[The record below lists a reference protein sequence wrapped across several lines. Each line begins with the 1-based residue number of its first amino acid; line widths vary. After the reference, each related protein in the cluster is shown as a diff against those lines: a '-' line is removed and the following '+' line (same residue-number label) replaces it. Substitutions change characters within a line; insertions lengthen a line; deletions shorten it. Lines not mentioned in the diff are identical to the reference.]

1 MAESAKEIIQV
12 NLEDEM
18 RKSYLDYAMSVIVGR
33 ALPDARDGLKPV
45 HRRVLF
51 AMNELGAHSNKP
63 YYKSARIV
71 GDVIG
76 KYHPHGDQSVYDTL
90 VRMAQPFSLRYLM
103 VDGQGNFG
111 SVDGDSAAAMR
122 YTEARMSRLAHEMM
136 ADIDKE
142 TVDFQPNYD
151 EKELEPTVMPTRFP
165 SLLVNGSAGI
175 AVGMATNIPPHNLT
189 ESINACLALIDN
201 PQIDVDGLMEYIPGP
216 DFPTAGIVNG
226 TSGIVAGYRTGRG
239 RVRMRA
245 KAEIEIQDN
254 GREAIV
260 VTEIPYQVN
269 KARLIEKIAELVKEK
284 KLEGISELRDE
295 SDKDG
300 MRIYIEI
307 KRGEAADVVLNNLY
321 QQTQMESVFGINM
334 VALVDGRPQ
343 LLNLK
348 QMLEAFVR
356 HRREVVTRR
365 TIFELRKARARAHIL
380 EGLTVAL
387 ANIDEMIELIKTSAN
402 PTEAR
407 ERMLARRW
415 EAGLVGALLGAAGA
429 EASQPE
435 DLPAGAGLVADG
447 YQLTEVQATQILEMR
462 LHRLTGLEQERLTEE
477 YKQLL
482 DTIAG
487 LIRILE
493 NPDVLLQV
501 IREELVNIREEYG
514 DARRTEI
521 RHSEEDLDILDLIAP
536 EDVVVTLS
544 HAGYAKRQ
552 PVSAYRAQRRG
563 GRGRS
568 AAATKEED
576 FIDQLWLVNTHDT
589 LLTFT
594 SSGKVFW
601 LPVYQLPEAGP
612 NARGRPI
619 INWIPLE
626 NGERVQAVLPVRE
639 YADGR
644 YVFFATRNGMVKKT
658 PLSEFAYQLRR
669 GKVAINLDEGD
680 ALVGVALTD
689 GERDVLLFASNGKTV
704 RFSERPKDDEAEDG
718 AVEEGAGEDSAGDD
732 EDVALAED
740 GDDARS
746 PRRKSRGGVKP
757 TGRSSRGV
765 RGIKLA
771 RSEYVVSLIV
781 AEPAV
786 GQDEDAE
793 DIEPAAEADADAD
806 AESVV
811 RNGDEAD
818 AYILTATENGYGKRT
833 PLAEYPRKGRG
844 TQGVIGIQTSGRNGK
859 LVGAV
864 LLSARDEVLLI
875 SDGGTLVRTRA
886 SEISRV
892 GRNTQG
898 VTLIRLSKGEKL
910 QAVERLDGSL
920 AEEEPIE
927 PIAGEEGNIEVA
939 SELPPES

>member
-1 MAESAKEIIQV
+1 MADTAKEIIPV

-33 ALPDARDGLKPV
+33 ALPDVRDGLKPV

-90 VRMAQPFSLRYLM
+90 VRMAQPFSLRYLL

-111 SVDGDSAAAMR
+111 SIDGDNAAAMR
-122 YTEARMSRLAHEMM
+122 YTEARMSRLTHELM

-165 SLLVNGSAGI
+165 NLLVNGSAGI
-175 AVGMATNIPPHNLT
+175 AVGMATNIPPHNLS
-189 ESINACLALIDN
+189 EVVDGLIALIDD
-201 PQIDVDGLMEYIPGP
+201 PGIDVDGLMQYIPGP
-216 DFPTAGIVNG
+216 DFPTAGIING
-226 TSGIVAGYRTGRG
+226 TAGILAGYRTGRG

-245 KAEIEIQDN
+245 KADVEVDDRT
-254 GREAIV
+254 GREAII

-300 MRIYIEI
+300 MRIYIEV
-307 KRGEAADVVLNNLY
+307 KRGESAEVVLNNLY
-321 QQTQMESVFGINM
+321 AQTPMESVFGINM

-365 TIFELRKARARAHIL
+365 TIFELRKARNRAHIL

-402 PTEAR
+402 PQEAK
-407 ERMLARRW
+407 EKMLAKRW
-415 EAGLVGALLGAAGA
+415 APGLVGSLLAAAGA
-429 EASQPE
+429 EASRPE
-435 DLPAGAGLVADG
+435 DLPQGVGFLG
-447 YQLTEVQATQILEMR
+447 GEYQLTDVQATQILEMR
-462 LHRLTGLEQERLTEE
+462 LHRLTGLEQEKLTEE
-477 YKQLL
+477 YRELL

-501 IREELVNIREEYG
+501 IRDELLNVKSEFG
-514 DARRTEI
+514 DARRSEI
-521 RHSEEDLDILDLIAP
+521 RPSEEDLDILDLIAP

-552 PVSAYRAQRRG
+552 PASAYRAQRRG
-563 GRGRS
+563 GRGRN
-568 AAATKEED
+568 AAATKDED

-594 SSGKVFW
+594 SRGKVFW
-601 LPVYQLPEAGP
+601 LPVHLLPEAGP

-619 INWIPLE
+619 VNWIPLE
-626 NGERVQAVLPVRE
+626 AGEKVQAVLPVRE
-639 YADGR
+639 YAEGR
-644 YVFFATRNGMVKKT
+644 YVFFATKNGTVKKT
-658 PLSEFAYQLRR
+658 PLTEFAFKLAR
-669 GKVAINLDEGD
+669 GKIAINLDDGD
-680 ALVGVALTD
+680 ALIGAALTD
-689 GERDVLLFASNGKTV
+689 GERDIMLFASNGRAV
-704 RFSERPKDDEAEDG
+704 RFSEDK
-718 AVEEGAGEDSAGDD
+718 V
-732 EDVALAED
+732 
-740 GDDARS
+740 RS
-746 PRRKSRGGVKP
+746 M
-757 TGRSSRGV
+757 GRTATGV
-765 RGIKLA
+765 RGMRLVSPDA
-771 RSEYVVSLIV
+771 EEVADDAAGDEDASAGNNASGVEVVSL
-781 AEPAV
+781 
-786 GQDEDAE
+786 
-793 DIEPAAEADADAD
+793 
-806 AESVV
+806 VV
-811 RNGDEAD
+811 VDSDGD
-818 AYILTATENGYGKRT
+818 ILTASENGYGKRT
-833 PLAEYPRKGRG
+833 PVADYPRKGRG
-844 TQGVIGIQTSGRNGK
+844 TQGVIALKTTERNGR
-859 LVGAV
+859 LVGAIQ
-864 LLSARDEVLLI
+864 LSDHHEVLLI

-886 SEISRV
+886 AEISQV

-898 VTLIRLSKGEKL
+898 VTLIRLGEGEVL
-910 QAVERLDGSL
+910 QALERLDASL
-920 AEEEPIE
+920 DDDEEIVGGVAETE
-927 PIAGEEGNIEVA
+927 AR
-939 SELPPES
+939 PEA

>member
-1 MAESAKEIIQV
+1 MADLATEIIPV

-33 ALPDARDGLKPV
+33 ALPDVRDGLKPV

-90 VRMAQPFSLRYLM
+90 VRMAQPFSLRYLL

-122 YTEARMSRLAHEMM
+122 YTEARMSRLTHELM

-142 TVDFQPNYD
+142 TVDFTPNYD
-151 EKELEPTVMPTRFP
+151 EKELEPSVMPTRFP
-165 SLLVNGSAGI
+165 NLLVNGSAGI
-175 AVGMATNIPPHNLT
+175 AVGMATNIPPHNLS
-189 ESINACLALIDN
+189 EVIDGLIAMIDN
-201 PQIDVDGLMEYIPGP
+201 PLIDIDQLMEYIPGP
-216 DFPTAGIVNG
+216 DFPTAGIING
-226 TSGIVAGYRTGRG
+226 TAGIIAGYRTGRG

-245 KAEIEIQDN
+245 KADVEVDDRT
-254 GREAIV
+254 GREAII

-300 MRIYIEI
+300 MRIYIEV
-307 KRGEAADVVLNNLY
+307 KRGESAEVVLNNLY
-321 QQTQMESVFGINM
+321 SQTPMESVFGINM

-343 LLNLK
+343 LLNIK

-402 PTEAR
+402 PGEAR
-407 ERMLARRW
+407 ERMLAKTW
-415 EAGLVGALLGAAGA
+415 EPGLVGSLLAAAGS
-429 EASQPE
+429 EASRPE
-435 DLPAGAGLVADG
+435 DLPKAVGFLEGR
-447 YQLTEVQATQILEMR
+447 YQLTEVQASQILEMR
-462 LHRLTGLEQERLTEE
+462 LHRLTGLEQEKLTEE
-477 YKQLL
+477 YRLLL
-482 DTIAG
+482 DTISG
-487 LIRILE
+487 LIRILQ
-493 NPDVLLQV
+493 NPDVLKEV
-501 IREELVNIREEYG
+501 IREELLNVKEEFG
-514 DARRTEI
+514 DARRSEI
-521 RHSEEDLDILDLIAP
+521 RQSEEDFDILDLIAP
-536 EDVVVTLS
+536 EDMVVTLS

-552 PVSAYRAQRRG
+552 PASSYRAQKRG
-563 GRGRS
+563 GRGRN
-568 AAATKEED
+568 AAATKDED

-594 SSGKVFW
+594 SKGRVFW
-601 LPVYQLPEAGP
+601 LAVHQLPEAGP

-626 NGERVQAVLPVRE
+626 AGEKVQAVLPVRE
-639 YADGR
+639 YAEGR
-644 YVFFATRNGMVKKT
+644 FVFFATRNGTVKKT
-658 PLSEFAYQLRR
+658 PLTEFAYRLAR
-669 GKVAINLDEGD
+669 GKIAINLDEGD

-704 RFSERPKDDEAEDG
+704 RF
-718 AVEEGAGEDSAGDD
+718 GEQT
-732 EDVALAED
+732 V
-740 GDDARS
+740 RS
-746 PRRKSRGGVKP
+746 M
-757 TGRSSRGV
+757 GRTATGV
-765 RGIKLA
+765 RGIKLGKG
-771 RSEYVVSLIV
+771 EDVVSLIV
-781 AEPAV
+781 AERAAGAGADESEDEVVDEAV
-786 GQDEDAE
+786 ETSADDAVLDTIQDE
-793 DIEPAAEADADAD
+793 
-806 AESVV
+806 S
-811 RNGDEAD
+811 GC
-818 AYILTATENGYGKRT
+818 YILTATENGYGKRT

-844 TQGVIGIQTSGRNGK
+844 TQGVIGIQTNARNGK
-859 LVGAV
+859 LVGA
-864 LLSARDEVLLI
+864 LLLGNTDEVMLI
-875 SDGGTLVRTRA
+875 SDGGTLVRTR
-886 SEISRV
+886 STEISRV

-910 QAVERLDGSL
+910 QAIERLDASLEEEDEL
-920 AEEEPIE
+920 AED
-927 PIAGEEGNIEVA
+927 AGDAAAAVGEVQ
-939 SELPPES
+939 PEA